1 LIVWPVLAL
10 LLLASAFCSA
20 SETALFS
27 LDDAG
32 RERAGPV
39 ARKLLGN
46 AQALLISLLLVNLLV
61 NVLVFATA
69 SGLVR
74 HDSESHGIESPG
86 IESSG
91 SEHFE
96 AIATGFLAL
105 LAVLV
110 LGEILPKAL
119 ALRAPAAVSR
129 LVAPPVSLL
138 VAALAPVRRIVRF
151 LLEIATRVLG
161 HAAREEPR
169 ITAETLAE
177 VLGQSAEVGLLAASE
192 ADLLAEV
199 VELEGIRVREI
210 MTPRVDMLSLDLQAE
225 EDDNIQIMAR
235 ALARRLTW
243 LPVVRGHA
251 DQVSGCVRM
260 RDILS
265 QPERPLI
272 ELVRPALFVPEVAGV
287 LDLLKLLRDKQ
298 ATEAVVVDEWGG
310 TAGTVTVEDVF
321 EEIVGDLR
329 VEGEVGE
336 RAVLP
341 LEDGRFRVSGGLSI
355 RDWNERFNLEVVPEG
370 FETVGGF
377 VTALLGRIPRAGDR
391 VRHGDLVWQVREVR
405 GRRVRSVDM
414 YLDPGREES
423 G

>member
-74 HDSESHGIESPG
+74 HDSESHGIE
-86 IESSG
+86 ISG

-119 ALRAPAAVSR
+119 ALRAPAAVAR

-138 VAALAPVRRIVRF
+138 VVALAPVRRIVRF

-161 HAAREEPR
+161 EATREEPR

-210 MTPRVDMLSLDLQAE
+210 MTPRVDMLSLDLKAE

-341 LEDGRFRVSGGLSI
+341 LGDGRFRVSGGLSI

-423 G
+423 A

>member
-32 RERAGPV
+32 RERAGPA
-39 ARKLLGN
+39 ARRLLGN

-74 HDSESHGIESPG
+74 HDSESGGIESPG
-86 IESSG
+86 IESLG
-91 SEHFE
+91 SEHFG

-110 LGEILPKAL
+110 FGEILPKAL
-119 ALRAPAAVSR
+119 ALRAPAAVAR

-151 LLEIATRVLG
+151 LLEIATRILG
-161 HAAREEPR
+161 EATREEPR

-341 LEDGRFRVSGGLSI
+341 LGDGRFRVSGGLSI

-423 G
+423 A

>member
-32 RERAGPV
+32 RERAGPA

-74 HDSESHGIESPG
+74 HEVDADGVESLGGER
-86 IESSG
+86 
-91 SEHFE
+91 FE
-96 AIATGFLAL
+96 AFATGFLAL

-119 ALRAPAAVSR
+119 ALRSPAAVAR
-129 LVAPPVSLL
+129 LVAPPVSL
-138 VAALAPVRRIVRF
+138 VVGALAPVRRIVRF
-151 LLEIATRVLG
+151 LLEIATRILG
-161 HAAREEPR
+161 EAAREEPR

-265 QPERPLI
+265 QPDRPLV

-414 YLDPGREES
+414 YLDPGRGES
-423 G
+423 A

>member
-1 LIVWPVLAL
+1 VIVWPVLAL

-32 RERAGPV
+32 RERAG
-39 ARKLLGN
+39 AAAKKLLEN
-46 AQALLISLLLVNLLV
+46 AQALLISLLFVNLLV

-69 SGLVR
+69 SGLAR
-74 HDSESHGIESPG
+74 HEGDRY
-86 IESSG
+86 
-91 SEHFE
+91 E

-105 LAVLV
+105 IAVLV

-119 ALRAPAAVSR
+119 ALRSPESVAR
-129 LVAPPVSLL
+129 LVAPALSLT
-138 VAALAPVRRIVRF
+138 VAALSPVRRIVRF
-151 LLEIATRVLG
+151 LLEIATRILG
-161 HAAREEPR
+161 DAAREEPR

-251 DQVSGCVRM
+251 DQVAGCVRM

-265 QPERPLI
+265 QPDRPLA
-272 ELVRPALFVPEVAGV
+272 ELVKSVLFVPEVAGV
-287 LDLLKLLRDKQ
+287 LDLLKLLRDKH

-310 TAGTVTVEDVF
+310 TAGTVTIEDVF

-329 VEGEVGE
+329 VEGEVG
-336 RAVLP
+336 
-341 LEDGRFRVSGGLSI
+341 
-355 RDWNERFNLEVVPEG
+355 
-370 FETVGGF
+370 
-377 VTALLGRIPRAGDR
+377 
-391 VRHGDLVWQVREVR
+391 
-405 GRRVRSVDM
+405 
-414 YLDPGREES
+414 
-423 G
+423 

>member
-1 LIVWPVLAL
+1 MIVWPVLAL

-32 RERAGPV
+32 RERAGP
-39 ARKLLGN
+39 AAKRLLEN
-46 AQALLISLLLVNLLV
+46 AQALLISLLFANLLV

-69 SGLVR
+69 SGFAR
-74 HDSESHGIESPG
+74 HEGDRY
-86 IESSG
+86 
-91 SEHFE
+91 E
-96 AIATGFLAL
+96 AVAAGFLAL
-105 LAVLV
+105 IAVLV

-119 ALRAPAAVSR
+119 ALRSPESVAR
-129 LVAPPVSLL
+129 LVAPTLSLA
-138 VAALAPVRRIVRF
+138 VAVLAPVRRIVRF
-151 LLEIATRVLG
+151 LLEIARRVLG
-161 HAAREEPR
+161 DAAREEPR

-177 VLGQSAEVGLLAASE
+177 VLGQSAEVGLIAASE

-210 MTPRVDMLSLDLQAE
+210 MMPRVDMMSLDLLAE
-225 EDDNIQIMAR
+225 EDDNIQLMAR
-235 ALARRLTW
+235 ALARRRTW

-251 DQVSGCVRM
+251 DQVAGCVRM

-265 QPERPLI
+265 QPDRPLV
-272 ELVRPALFVPEVAGV
+272 ELVRPVLFVPEVAGV
-287 LDLLKLLRDKQ
+287 LDLLKLLRDKH

-341 LEDGRFRVSGGLSI
+341 LGEGRFRVSGSLSM

-370 FETVGGF
+370 YETVGGF

-405 GRRVRSVDM
+405 GRRVTSADM
-414 YLDPGREES
+414 YLETEREVPA
-423 G
+423 

>member
-1 LIVWPVLAL
+1 VIVWPVLAL

-32 RERAGPV
+32 RERAGP
-39 ARKLLGN
+39 AAKKLLEN
-46 AQALLISLLLVNLLV
+46 AQALLISLLFANLLV

-69 SGLVR
+69 SGFAR
-74 HDSESHGIESPG
+74 HESDR
-86 IESSG
+86 
-91 SEHFE
+91 FE
-96 AIATGFLAL
+96 AVAAGFLAL

-119 ALRAPAAVSR
+119 ALRSPESVAR
-129 LVAPPVSLL
+129 LVAPALSLA
-138 VAALAPVRRIVRF
+138 VAALSPVRRIVRF
-151 LLEIATRVLG
+151 LLEIAMRILG
-161 HAAREEPR
+161 ESAREEPR

-251 DQVSGCVRM
+251 DQVAGCVRM

-265 QPERPLI
+265 QPDRPLAD
-272 ELVRPALFVPEVAGV
+272 LVRPVHFVPEVAGV
-287 LDLLKLLRDKQ
+287 LDLLKLLRDKH

-310 TAGTVTVEDVF
+310 TAGTVTIEDVF

-341 LEDGRFRVSGGLSI
+341 LGDGRFRVSGGLSM

-370 FETVGGF
+370 YETVGGF

-405 GRRVRSVDM
+405 GRRVTSADM
-414 YLDPGREES
+414 YLEPKPQEAGEVR

>member
-1 LIVWPVLAL
+1 LILWPVLVL

-27 LDDAG
+27 LDAAG
-32 RERAGPV
+32 RERAGPA

-46 AQALLISLLLVNLLV
+46 AQALLISLLLANLFV
-61 NVLVFATA
+61 NVLVFAAA
-69 SGLVR
+69 SVLARREG
-74 HDSESHGIESPG
+74 EGIEVL
-86 IESSG
+86 
-91 SEHFE
+91 
-96 AIATGFLAL
+96 ATGFLAL

-110 LGEILPKAL
+110 VGEILPKSI
-119 ALRAPAAVSR
+119 ALRAPVGVARAVG
-129 LVAPPVSLL
+129 PVLTL
-138 VAALAPVRRIVRF
+138 FVGALAPVRRVVRT
-151 LLEIATRVLG
+151 LLEFATRALG
-161 HAAREEPR
+161 EAARDETR

-177 VLGQSAEVGLLAASE
+177 VLGQSAEVGLLEASE

-210 MTPRVDMLSLDLQAE
+210 MTPRVDMLSLDLAAD

-235 ALARRLTW
+235 ALARRVTW
-243 LPVVRGHA
+243 MPVVRGHA
-251 DQVSGCVRM
+251 DQVAGCVRM

-265 QPERPLI
+265 QPERPLP
-272 ELVRPALFVPEVAGV
+272 ELVRPVCFVPEVAGV
-287 LDLLKLLRDKQ
+287 LDLLKLLREKH

-310 TAGTVTVEDVF
+310 TAGVVTIENVF

-329 VEGEVGE
+329 VEGEAPE
-336 RAVLP
+336 RGVVAIG
-341 LEDGRFRVSGGLSI
+341 DGRFRVSGSLSI
-355 RDWNERFNLEVVPEG
+355 RDWNERFNYEVVPEG

-405 GRRVRSVDM
+405 GRRVTSADM
-414 YLDPGREES
+414 SLDTAEAGEAQAR
-423 G
+423 